1 MTHTPQKP
9 RKPIKGFL
17 IDIDGVLYVEK
28 QVIRGAADAIEYL
41 HKNNIPFCLVTNT
54 TSKSRYALHTNLQRK
69 GFKVNLDQVFSAPY
83 AAAQWLQEQK
93 VKSINLFLR
102 GDAYREF
109 KDFRITTNK
118 PEYVIIG
125 DVGDD
130 LTYKSLNQ
138 AFRLIFNGAK
148 MIALQ
153 KNRYWLRGDGL
164 AIDAGAIVAALEY
177 AASKKARVIGKPSPD
192 FFQQA
197 IRSIGIPR
205 ENLAMIGDDMEAD
218 IAGAASE
225 GLYTIAVKTGKFGKR
240 RNSKKGLPHLILPSI
255 AELSKWLE
263 EQKELS

>member
-1 MTHTPQKP
+1 MTHSPQNPIKP
-9 RKPIKGFL
+9 VKGFL

-28 QVIRGAADAIEYL
+28 QVIRGAVESINYL
-41 HKNNIPFCLVTNT
+41 QKNKIPFCLVTNT
-54 TSKSRYALHTNLQRK
+54 TSKSRNTLHTNLQRK
-69 GFKVNLDQVFSAPY
+69 GFKLNLEQVFSAPF
-83 AAAQWLQEQK
+83 ATAQWLKEQN
-93 VKSINLFLR
+93 VSSINLFLR

-109 KDFRITTNK
+109 KDFRITNNK
-118 PEYVIIG
+118 PEYVVIG

-177 AASKKARVIGKPSPD
+177 AASKKARIIGKPSPD

-197 IRSIGIPR
+197 IRSIGIAK

-218 IAGAASE
+218 IIGAAKE

-240 RNSKKGLPHLILPSI
+240 SNVKKGLPHLVLPSI
-255 AELSKWLE
+255 ADLPDWLE
-263 EQKELS
+263 KQKDSP